1 MIEMETFSEQ
11 QLQTDRQLLLTFDRG
26 QVHLFPLWS
35 SLPLKIHGEE
45 SRQVSV
51 LKRVTRPRRRTHD
64 AALTLI
70 NTEAVFPV

>member
-35 SLPLKIHGEE
+35 SSTK
-45 SRQVSV
+45 
-51 LKRVTRPRRRTHD
+51 
-64 AALTLI
+64 
-70 NTEAVFPV
+70 NTWRGIQTSLSPKTSHQATQTYA